1 MITQYNI
8 CFLILPLSWSKCLTS
23 PYAILEIFLHDLMKN
38 ILNSEMTAAF
48 LVARRGPGKF
58 LLQKGDL
65 IPFLFS
71 FPMSLP
77 SPLGFQT
84 LLPVHFFPWCP
95 INSSP
100 ICLLSLFLAG
110 GASMQGR
117 QQHQASSPLLCVCE
131 TGALIS
137 LSHP

>member
-71 FPMSLP
+71 FPTSLP

-84 LLPVHFFPWCP
+84 LLPVHLFPLVP
-95 INSSP
+95 HK
-100 ICLLSLFLAG
+100 F
-110 GASMQGR
+110 
-117 QQHQASSPLLCVCE
+117 
-131 TGALIS
+131 
-137 LSHP
+137 LSHLPAKPFPCWRSVHAGKAATSGFQPSALCL